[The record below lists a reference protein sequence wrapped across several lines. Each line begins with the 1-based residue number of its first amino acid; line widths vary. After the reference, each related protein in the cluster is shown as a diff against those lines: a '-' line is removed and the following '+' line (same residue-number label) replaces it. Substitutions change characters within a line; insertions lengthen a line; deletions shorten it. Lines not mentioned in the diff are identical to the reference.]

1 MTGLGFAG
9 ARITTPDVNVSAMT
23 DEKGDYEI
31 GLPDLRV
38 PLYVDAPGY
47 FPTSGSRLKGVQK

>member
-38 PLYVDAPGY
+38 PLYVDAPDI
-47 FPTSGSRLKGVQK
+47 SDKW